1 MLNRK
6 NTMRI
11 LAGILLSPALISF
24 SGLFPNRAAQSYPE
38 EFLVSLNFPGSPV
51 YYGAPSRTVGGG
63 TRGDDCVANDAHK
76 LSALIPTNN
85 VWTTMGDRPKFLW
98 YVPETKAETAE
109 FVLIDPDGSEIYTK
123 TLNLSSE
130 NTGTIIQETLPDDVS
145 IAAGELYTWQ
155 FMLICNPSRRSG
167 DIFIE
172 GGVEQVN
179 FEDREEELDQLKTTL
194 EKAGE
199 DSLKQAQAYLD
210 AEISNESISLLAQMR
225 CEHQEEWQG
234 LLNWMGLE
242 ELANDS
248 SIAGCEAEQM

>member
-1 MLNRK
+1 
-6 NTMRI
+6 
-11 LAGILLSPALISF
+11 
-24 SGLFPNRAAQSYPE
+24 
-38 EFLVSLNFPGSPV
+38 
-51 YYGAPSRTVGGG
+51 
-63 TRGDDCVANDAHK
+63 
-76 LSALIPTNN
+76 
-85 VWTTMGDRPKFLW
+85 
-98 YVPETKAETAE
+98 
-109 FVLIDPDGSEIYTK
+109 
-123 TLNLSSE
+123 
-130 NTGTIIQETLPDDVS
+130 
-145 IAAGELYTWQ
+145 
-155 FMLICNPSRRSG
+155 MLICNPSRRSG

-248 SIAGCEAEQM
+248 SSAGCEAEQM